1 MPVMSGRAGEWT
13 AVASGLRRRMLA
25 SLGRCFNA
33 ALSVAIGADIGH
45 RVRLLNPR
53 RSADLPFV
61 AIRELDASC
70 IEAMR
75 APAYSTN

>member
-1 MPVMSGRAGEWT
+1 MPVISGRAGERT
-13 AVASGLRRRMLA
+13 AVASVPRARILA

-45 RVRLLNPR
+45 RARLLNPR

-61 AIRELDASC
+61 AIQELGASC

-75 APAYSTN
+75 APA